1 MRIHGRAAKRGSNE
15 QRLTFLNLGLSLA
28 LASSSSKY
36 VRTPSLQSMTAG
48 LLNSPSKSSS
58 TRNSIRSQ
66 NVEKKIHFEKKK
78 NR

>member
-15 QRLTFLNLGLSLA
+15 QRLTFLNLGLSL
-28 LASSSSKY
+28 
-36 VRTPSLQSMTAG
+36 SMTAG